1 TPSASST
8 SAEPHR
14 EVNERLPCFATEAP
28 APAATNAAAVEML
41 KVETVPP
48 PVPQVST
55 RWSPA
60 ASTGIITARSAR
72 AAPATS
78 SAVSPLTRRP
88 MSRAAI
94 CAGVASPRITVP
106 KTAVVW
112 LSVSERR
119 FASAAIA
126 SSNGTGAE
134 GDGGAS
140 GIGISGSPKLPRKI
154 AFCQMG
160 QRVAW
165 LDWPPVSSYLSLVT
179 SRPFLAVVHY
189 DGGGF
194 VGWQRQRAGRT
205 VQADFEAVLE
215 RLTGQRTT
223 ATGAGRTD
231 TGVHALGQGVGF
243 VAAERGARA
252 AWAPRTYGAGVTF
265 TIEADRFLQRM
276 VRFLVGAMVD
286 VDLGRRPPADRPRLL
301 TATDNQAAS
310 PPAPPQGLY
319 LMAVR
324 YPADLYAE
332 AES

>member
-1 TPSASST
+1 MAGWKVGANRNVRHASRSTRAAAAASSVMGTPSASST
-8 SAEPHR
+8 SAEPHF
-14 EVNERLPCFATEAP
+14 EVNERLPCFATDAP

-60 ASTGIITARSAR
+60 ASTGIIASRSAR

-78 SAVSPLTRRP
+78 SGVSPLTRRP

-94 CAGVASPRITVP
+94 CAGVASPRITTP
-106 KTAVVW
+106 KTTVVW
-112 LSVSERR
+112 LSVRERR
-119 FASAAIA
+119 FARAAIA
-126 SSNGTGAE
+126 SSNGAGAE

-140 GIGISGSPKLPRKI
+140 GIGISDSPKLPRKI

-165 LDWPPVSSYLSLVT
+165 LDWPPVSSYLSPVT

-194 VGWQRQRAGRT
+194 VGWQRQRDGRT

-215 RLTGQRTT
+215 RLTGRRTA

-231 TGVHALGQGVGF
+231 TGVRSEEHTS
-243 VAAERGARA
+243 E
-252 AWAPRTYGAGVTF
+252 
-265 TIEADRFLQRM
+265 LQSRLH
-276 VRFLVGAMVD
+276 LVC
-286 VDLGRRPPADRPRLL
+286 RLL
-301 TATDNQAAS
+301 LEKKKKILRRDKHMGNTCIHS
-310 PPAPPQGLY
+310 L
-319 LMAVR
+319 
-324 YPADLYAE
+324 
-332 AES
+332 